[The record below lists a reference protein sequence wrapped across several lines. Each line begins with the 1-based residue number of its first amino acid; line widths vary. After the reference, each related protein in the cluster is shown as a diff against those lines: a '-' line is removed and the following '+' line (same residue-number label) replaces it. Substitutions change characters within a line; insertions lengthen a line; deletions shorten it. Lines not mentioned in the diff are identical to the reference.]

1 MIKTVFLN
9 KSIAIITG
17 DEPAKQEDR
26 GENDT
31 DFRFILQEGVSNL
44 IHIWFESAHKQS
56 LWKEK
61 SNNTVMIISWEWSI

>member
-9 KSIAIITG
+9 KSIDIITG

-31 DFRFILQEGVSNL
+31 DFRIILQEGVSNL
-44 IHIWFESAHKQS
+44 IHI
-56 LWKEK
+56 
-61 SNNTVMIISWEWSI
+61 